1 MSPMEY
7 HMNKIETNKNLE
19 DLKHKLVA
27 LDGIMQEGFKRIFFH
42 DTEDP
47 ISERPKEAQPLHL
60 R

>member
-27 LDGIMQEGFKRIFFH
+27 LDGIMQEGFKSFCLH
-42 DTEDP
+42 DTDDP
-47 ISERPKEAQPLHL
+47 ISESNSELKS
-60 R
+60 

>member
-1 MSPMEY
+1 MKCN
-7 HMNKIETNKNLE
+7 MNKIETNKNLE

-27 LDGIMQEGFKRIFFH
+27 LDGIMQEGFKRIFLQ

-47 ISERPKEAQPLHL
+47 ISERPKETQPLHL